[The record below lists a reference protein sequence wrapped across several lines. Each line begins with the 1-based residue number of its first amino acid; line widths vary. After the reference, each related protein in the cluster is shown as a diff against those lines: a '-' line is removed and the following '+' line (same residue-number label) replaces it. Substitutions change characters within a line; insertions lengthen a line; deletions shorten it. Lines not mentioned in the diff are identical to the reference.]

1 LRKVVTMPETKKIDQ
16 RGEYY
21 WSQVKKH
28 SSQYPSFDWPS
39 VEMLLNLIYTYDVV
53 SSHMATKV
61 SPYGITKAG
70 FSVLMILSR
79 SQSKACKQNEISQ
92 LMLVSRANITGLVDS
107 LVRQELVERTNDP
120 HDRRVNRVKI
130 LPKGEKLLKDLLPG
144 YFKHMHDMCSVFTTK
159 EKKIFNDLLTR
170 LRNRTSEVKG

>member
-1 LRKVVTMPETKKIDQ
+1 MAKADKIDH

-39 VEMLLNLIYTYDVV
+39 AEMFLNLVYTYDVV
-53 SSHMATKV
+53 SSHMAAKV
-61 SPYGITKAG
+61 TPYGITKAG

-92 LMLVSRANITGLVDS
+92 LLLVSRANITGLVDS
-107 LVRQELVERTNDP
+107 LARQGLVERTNDP
-120 HDRRVNRVKI
+120 HDRRVNMVKI
-130 LPKGEKLLKDLLPG
+130 LSKGEKLLEDLLPG
-144 YFKHMHDMCSVFTTK
+144 Y
-159 EKKIFNDLLTR
+159 
-170 LRNRTSEVKG
+170 

>member
-1 LRKVVTMPETKKIDQ
+1 MPEIKNTD
-16 RGEYY
+16 RRAEYY

-28 SSQYPSFDWPS
+28 GSKYPEFNWPS
-39 VEMLLNLIYTYDVV
+39 VEILLNLVYTYDVV
-53 SSHMATKV
+53 SAHMANKT

-79 SQSKACKQNEISQ
+79 SESKACKQNEISQ

-107 LVRQELVERTNDP
+107 LVRLGLVERANDP
-120 HDRRVNRVKI
+120 QDRRINRVKI

-144 YFKHMHDMCSVFTTK
+144 YYK
-159 EKKIFNDLLTR
+159 
-170 LRNRTSEVKG
+170 

>member
-1 LRKVVTMPETKKIDQ
+1 MPKTDKIDH

-28 SSQYPSFDWPS
+28 GSQYPFFHWPS
-39 VEMLLNLIYTYDVV
+39 MEMLLNLVYTYDVV
-53 SSHMATKV
+53 SGHRAAKI
-61 SPYGITKAG
+61 SPYGITKSG
-70 FSVLMILSR
+70 LNVLMMLSR
-79 SQSKACKQNEISQ
+79 SDIKACKQNEISQ

-107 LVRQELVERTNDP
+107 LYRKGLVERINDP
-120 HDRRVNRVKI
+120 HDRRVNMVKI

-144 YFKHMHDMCSVFTTK
+144 YYKYMNDICSVFTTK

-170 LRNRTSEVKG
+170 LRIRSNEVKG

>member
-1 LRKVVTMPETKKIDQ
+1 MPKNKNTDY

-28 SSQYPSFDWPS
+28 GSKYPEFNWPS
-39 VEMLLNLIYTYDVV
+39 VEILLNLVYTYDVV
-53 SSHMATKV
+53 SGHMAHKTA
-61 SPYGITKAG
+61 PYGITKAG

-107 LVRQELVERTNDP
+107 LVRQGLVERTNDP
-120 HDRRVNRVKI
+120 QDRRVNMVKI
-130 LPKGEKLLKDLLPG
+130 LSKGEKLLGDLLPG
-144 YFKHMHDMCSVFTTK
+144 YYKYVQDMCSVFTTA
-159 EKKIFNDLLTR
+159 EKKTFNDLLTR
-170 LRNRTSEVKG
+170 LRNKNNEVKE

>member
-1 LRKVVTMPETKKIDQ
+1 MKDKTDH

-28 SSQYPSFDWPS
+28 GAKYPEFNWPS
-39 VEMLLNLIYTYDVV
+39 VEILLNLVYTYDIV
-53 SSHMATKV
+53 SGYMNNKT

-79 SQSKACKQNEISQ
+79 SLSKACKQNEISQ

-107 LVRQELVERTNDP
+107 LVRLGLVERANDP
-120 HDRRVNRVKI
+120 KDRRVNMVRI
-130 LPKGEKLLKDLLPG
+130 LPKGEKLLKELLPG
-144 YFKHMHDMCSVFTTK
+144 YYKQINEICAVFTPQ
-159 EKKIFNDLLTR
+159 EKKTFNDLLTR
-170 LRNRTSEVKG
+170 LRDKTGEIKN